1 MSDNIKDV
9 DVEMDAAPTTEETT
23 AETETK
29 EIEENSAETTD
40 NATDNEVKADNDAE
54 VSVTDLTAAEEN
66 APITED

>member
-29 EIEENSAETTD
+29 EIEENSTETTD
-40 NATDNEVKADNDAE
+40 RGTLNKNDGKQ
-54 VSVTDLTAAEEN
+54 N
-66 APITED
+66 KY